1 MSDLRMEVQDVEK
14 ISIINRFAMFHSRMQ
29 ADGAD
34 TSSLPGPAASV
45 NPQKPFPQ
53 RFVTAV
59 PLPRNLPDSVQCLS
73 L

>member
-1 MSDLRMEVQDVEK
+1 MEVQDVEK
-14 ISIINRFAMFHSRMQ
+14 ISIINRFAMFHSRLQ

-34 TSSLPGPAASV
+34 TSSLAGASA
-45 NPQKPFPQ
+45 NSQKPFPQ

>member
-1 MSDLRMEVQDVEK
+1 MEVQEVEK
-14 ISIINRFAMFHSRMQ
+14 ISIINRFAMFHSRLQ

-34 TSSLPGPAASV
+34 ASSLHGAVV
-45 NPQKPFPQ
+45 NSQKPFPQ
-53 RFVTAV
+53 RYVTAI